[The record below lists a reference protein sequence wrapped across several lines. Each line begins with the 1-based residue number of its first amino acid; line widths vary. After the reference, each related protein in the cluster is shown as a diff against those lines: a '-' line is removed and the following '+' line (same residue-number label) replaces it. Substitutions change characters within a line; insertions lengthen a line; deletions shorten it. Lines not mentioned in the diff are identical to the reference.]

1 MADEDYEMVDYDKE
15 TEIPGDY
22 VDLSGYSQQNE
33 NLGLSGTPMQTAPR
47 APEHLHFSAPSYT
60 EKQQDA
66 IFAEEAYQEK
76 RANIGGFNYV
86 PDLSDERTAVYHNP
100 KTGKSY
106 VSYRG
111 TASFGDAVKYWPS
124 AVGTGTLDKTGRVKQ
139 ALEKYD
145 LVRQRFGGQPRV
157 TGHSLGGQIAKIVSR
172 EKGAPGAAFNE
183 SSSSLGYGAEV
194 ADLCKKNPST
204 PVCKDFKSYR
214 IAGDIASTPFSGAG
228 LGSETET
235 YKQSGVY
242 GLNSHFMHQFLNPE
256 GDFWKSTMKPSFLPT
271 AVDQAQ
277 LGTIPGL
284 GGGRSGVVGESQA
297 RSKLRR
303 NLRRIRNTR

>member
-1 MADEDYEMVDYDKE
+1 MADEDYELVDYDEE
-15 TEIPGDY
+15 TKMDQDY
-22 VDLSGYSQQNE
+22 VDLSGVSSQNE

-47 APEHLHFSAPSYT
+47 VPPHQHFSAPSYT

-66 IFAEEAYQEK
+66 IFAEEAYQAK
-76 RANIGGFNYV
+76 RANIAGFNYI

-100 KTGKSY
+100 RTGKSY
-106 VSYRG
+106 VAYRG

-124 AVGTGTLDKTGRVKQ
+124 AVGTGTLDKTKRVSE

-145 LVRQRFGGQPRV
+145 LVRMRFGGQPRV

-194 ADLCKKNPST
+194 ADLCKKNPAT

-214 IAGDIASTPFSGAG
+214 IAGDIASSPFSGAG

-284 GGGRSGVVGESQA
+284 GGGRSGVIGESQA